1 MCRFRSVFFAQVLA
15 VVVFSGMA
23 SDSYAQFR
31 VLETEDLRLIY
42 HDLSADYLVKHVAS
56 SYTNSL
62 LEYQDLL
69 GYKPSDPVTIFL
81 HDGSDY
87 GNASADVLP
96 RNRITMALAPLS
108 YWYETA
114 PANERMNS
122 TLHHEM
128 VHVASNDGAAG
139 ADRAFRKL
147 FAGKV
152 AVSDQDPV
160 SILYSYLTAPRRYAP
175 RWYQEGI
182 AVFMETWLT
191 GLGRSLGGYDE
202 MMFRASVLDDRSFY
216 DVVGLESEG
225 TTVDFQVGVNSYL
238 YGTRF
243 MSYLAYEYGPE
254 KVVSW
259 FFRDEG
265 SKAHFTSQFKQEF
278 GLSLKDSWQDW
289 TEFEKQFQTNN
300 LDRIRSFPIT
310 EHREVASHPLGSMS
324 RSFVDPETGRLL
336 VAVNYPGKLS
346 HLASIDMEA
355 GDMKKLTGLRG
366 PSLYT
371 VTSLA
376 FDSAQRVLYYTIDN
390 SRWRDLVQYD
400 LKTGKKTT
408 LMKNERVGDLVF
420 NQADG
425 SLWGVRHFLGLS
437 TLVRMEAPFDEW
449 DLVMSLEY
457 GKDMYDLDISP
468 DGSMLSAA
476 YVTADG
482 LQKLVSYQTEELL
495 EGSSEF
501 NVLFDFDI
509 SNPESFIFTSD
520 GKSLVGSSY
529 YSGVS
534 NIYQIDLGGAPAISL
549 TNTETGYF
557 RPQILDDG
565 SLLAFHFTADGFQPV
580 IIEDPKGS
588 RANSIMY
595 LGHEVVGKHPVVRG
609 WLAPPPSRID
619 LDEVGY
625 TDEPYNPRLGL
636 NLATVYP
643 VIQGYGDGISAGL
656 RFDLSDPLFM
666 HEWVVTASFSPDA
679 SLPDEERLHAGVHYR
694 HRGLNLSGDYNTAD
708 FYDLFGPTKR
718 SRKGIALKA
727 NYSRSLAWEGPK
739 RNLGYS
745 IGAGSFFR
753 LRELPDYQ
761 NVAAS
766 FTRMYNA
773 SASLN
778 YKAVR
783 SSLGAVDDETGILTS
798 ITGSANAVNGEI
810 FPRIEG
816 ELHLG
821 ALLPIQHVSLW
832 LRTTAGVSAGEAD
845 NPFAN
850 FYFGGFRNNW
860 VDREAVKRFRSSL
873 AFPGLEIDELGGTS
887 FAKTQA
893 ELILP
898 PIRFKNV
905 GGSSLYL
912 KWVRPTVFATAMAT
926 NVTDSDSR
934 IRAVNVGGQ
943 LDLRIMMFSYLK
955 TTLSA
960 GWAQARQIDGRTGT
974 ETMISLKI
982 L

>member
-1 MCRFRSVFFAQVLA
+1 MRRLSLFLLLA
-15 VVVFSGMA
+15 MISLSTSLNVT
-23 SDSYAQFR
+23 AQFR
-31 VLETEDLRLIY
+31 ALETEDLRLIY
-42 HDLSADYLVKHVAS
+42 HDLSADYLVKHVAR

-62 LEYQDLL
+62 REYRELF
-69 GYKPSDPVTIFL
+69 GYEPSEPVTVFL

-108 YWYETA
+108 YWYETS

-147 FAGKV
+147 FRGKV
-152 AVSDQDPV
+152 AVSDEDPV

-191 GLGRSLGGYDE
+191 GQGRSLGGYDE
-202 MMFRASVLDDRSFY
+202 MMFRTSVLAEKSFY

-243 MSYLAYEYGPE
+243 MSYLAHEYGPE

-259 FFRDEG
+259 FFRDAG
-265 SKAHFTSQFKQEF
+265 SKAHFTSQFRQEF
-278 GLSLKDSWQDW
+278 GLSLQDGW
-289 TEFEKQFQTNN
+289 NDWIVFEEQFQAGN
-300 LDRIRSFPIT
+300 LERIRQYPLT
-310 EHREVASHPLGSMS
+310 QHRALASKPLGSMS
-324 RSFVDPETGRLL
+324 RSFIDPATGELL
-336 VAVNYPGKLS
+336 AGVNYPGKLS
-346 HLASIDMEA
+346 HLASINMET
-355 GDMKKLTGLRG
+355 GDMTKLTGLRG

-376 FDSAQRVLYYTIDN
+376 FDPSSRILYYTVDN
-390 SRWRDLVQYD
+390 SRWRDLMKFD
-400 LKTGKKTT
+400 LKTQKTT
-408 LMKNERVGDLVF
+408 VLMKNERVGDLVF
-420 NQADG
+420 NQADR

-437 TLVRMEAPFDEW
+437 TLVRMSAPYDEW
-449 DLVMSLEY
+449 DQVMTLDY
-457 GKDMYDLDISP
+457 GTDIYDLDLSS
-468 DGSMLSAA
+468 DGSMLTAA
-476 YVTADG
+476 LVSIDG
-482 LQKLVSYQTEELL
+482 AQKLVSYETEQLL
-495 EGSSEF
+495 AGSTE
-501 NVLFDFDI
+501 NTVLFDFFY
-509 SNPESFIFTSD
+509 SNPEGFVFTPD
-520 GKSLVGSSY
+520 GTALVGSSY

-534 NIYQIDLGGAPAISL
+534 NIYKIDLGGAQTVAL
-549 TNTETGYF
+549 TNSETGYF
-557 RPQILDDG
+557 RPQILEDG
-565 SLLAFHFTADGFQPV
+565 ELLAFHFTADGFQPV
-580 IIEDPKGS
+580 IVTNPEPS
-588 RANSIMY
+588 RANSISF
-595 LGHEVVGKHPVVRG
+595 LGDQIVQKHPVVRD
-609 WLAPPPSRID
+609 WLAPPPSSID

-625 TDEPYNPRLGL
+625 EDEPYRPNLGL
-636 NLATVYP
+636 NLASVYP
-643 VIQGYGDGISAGL
+643 VIQGYADGFATGL

-666 HEWVVTASFSPDA
+666 HEWVVTASFSPDKN
-679 SLPDEERLHAGVHYR
+679 LPDDERLHASMDYH
-694 HRGLNLSGDYNTAD
+694 HRGLSLSGDYNTAD

-718 SRKGIALKA
+718 SRKGIALRAK
-727 NYSRSLAWEGPK
+727 YSRSLAWEGPK
-739 RNLGYS
+739 RNLGYT

-761 NVAAS
+761 NIAAS

-773 SASLN
+773 RASLN

-783 SSLGAVDDETGILTS
+783 SSLGAVDDETGVLTS
-798 ITGSANAVNGEI
+798 VTGSANVVNGEV
-810 FPRIEG
+810 FPRVEAEFHVG
-816 ELHLG
+816 T
-821 ALLPIQHVSLW
+821 LLPLQHLSVW
-832 LRTTAGVSAGEAD
+832 LRTTAGVSSGD
-845 NPFAN
+845 TSNPFAN

-860 VDREAVKRFRSSL
+860 VDREAVKQFRSSL
-873 AFPGLEIDELGGTS
+873 AFPGLEIDEMGGTS

-898 PIRFKNV
+898 PFRFKNV

-912 KWVRPTVFATAMAT
+912 KWIRPTVFASAIMT
-926 NVTDSDSR
+926 NMTDTDLR
-934 IRAVNVGGQ
+934 MRAVNVGGQ
-943 LDLRIMMFSYLK
+943 VDLRIMMFSYLK

-960 GWAQARQIDGRTGT
+960 GWARARQIDGRTGT